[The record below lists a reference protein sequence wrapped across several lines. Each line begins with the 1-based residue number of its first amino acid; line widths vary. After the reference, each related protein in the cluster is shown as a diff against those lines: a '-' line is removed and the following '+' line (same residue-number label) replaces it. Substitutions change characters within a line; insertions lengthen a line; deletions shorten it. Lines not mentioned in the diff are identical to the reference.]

1 MTSDQLYAEAKY
13 QTCPQCQASL
23 PVYTGYKTWCDQC
36 GWNLDVPKLPD
47 RQSLFNKLYA
57 GISSKS
63 SQHLHEVIM
72 TKGGSLEFTST
83 PSRWLA
89 FLIAGCVHFVTLS
102 FIVLG
107 IWLLSLAAVPS
118 TRFLGLI
125 LGTACLLFVWFL
137 LLPRPA
143 RASGTPVPNEVAPTL
158 HQVARQIAQA
168 LGGPPVDSIRFSI
181 TYNAA
186 FGQFGWRRTPSLILG
201 LPLLSVLSEQEL
213 VALLSHELAHD
224 VNGDPSRGFFL
235 GTALDSLSTWYELL
249 RPRINWE
256 THIPFPLLVINIIS
270 LPIAGLIWVIGYSLS
285 TLLWYDIQRAE
296 YLADWLAAQISG
308 TDAMLAVLDK
318 AQLEETF
325 KNDLKFAYLD
335 HRMEGFFADFKRR
348 IAQVPDREIAR
359 IRRIEKLVG
368 SRIDSSHPPTEYRV
382 EFLKAHYFSEAEM
395 ILSPSE
401 FDQFKQELEP
411 YLQKMQKQITDL
423 DEITFQEVFGIGW

>member
-1 MTSDQLYAEAKY
+1 MLA
-13 QTCPQCQASL
+13 
-23 PVYTGYKTWCDQC
+23 
-36 GWNLDVPKLPD
+36 
-47 RQSLFNKLYA
+47 
-57 GISSKS
+57 
-63 SQHLHEVIM
+63 
-72 TKGGSLEFTST
+72 KGGSLEFTSP

-102 FIVLG
+102 FIILG

-143 RASGTPVPNEVAPTL
+143 RAFGTPIPGEVAPTL
-158 HQVARQIAQA
+158 HQVTRQIAQA

-186 FGQFGWRRTPSLILG
+186 FGQFGWGRKSSLILG

-224 VNGDPSRGFFL
+224 VNDDPSRGLIL
-235 GTALDSLSTWYELL
+235 GTALDSLYTWYELL

-256 THIPFPLLVINIIS
+256 TPIPFVFLVINIIC

-296 YLADWLAAQISG
+296 YMADWLAAQISG

-318 AQLEETF
+318 AQFEETF

-335 HRMEGFFADFKRR
+335 HRMEGFFVDFKRR

-382 EFLKAHYFSEAEM
+382 EFLKAHYFSEAEVV
-395 ILSPSE
+395 LSPSE